1 MSICCRYDVKQSN
14 IRYSDV
20 KQTVSKNHNTT
31 DFAKSENHVEP
42 SELEYKAM
50 EIDAEAD
57 RKVHCDVNMDTNPAY
72 QRDVEMD
79 TNPAYEVTN

>member
-1 MSICCRYDVKQSN
+1 MLSKQC
-14 IRYSDV
+14 
-20 KQTVSKNHNTT
+20 QKNHNTT
-31 DFAKSENHVEP
+31 DFAKSENHVKP

-50 EIDAEAD
+50 EIYAEAD
-57 RKVHCDVNMDTNPAY
+57 RKVHCDVNLDTNPAY